1 MQLKDLKPIHKNKR
15 KMRIARGG
23 KKGTTS
29 GRGTKGQKSRT
40 GHNIRPAE
48 RDMIKKMPKL
58 RGYRFK
64 GASKKAVATVN
75 LGNLEAKFSGGDMIT
90 PAVLLDKGLVSRQSG
105 RLPSVK
111 ILGAGELKKKLFFK
125 ECSVS
130 ASAKKSIE
138 KAGGRI
144 EFSE

>member
-1 MQLKDLKPIHKNKR
+1 MQLKDLKPIHRNKR

-29 GRGTKGQKSRT
+29 GRGTKGQKSRA

-64 GASKKAVATVN
+64 GAAGKENAIVN
-75 LGNLEAKFSGGDMIT
+75 LKSLEAKFAGGDTVT
-90 PAVLLDKGLVSRQSG
+90 PAVLLEKGIISRKSG
-105 RLPSVK
+105 RLPAVK
-111 ILGAGELKKKLFFK
+111 ILGSGELKKKLFFK
-125 ECSVS
+125 ECLVS
-130 ASAKKSIE
+130 GSAKESIE
-138 KAGGRI
+138 KAGGKI
-144 EFSE
+144 M